1 MKLGKLLAAGKSIM
15 GGRMEIAYGVN
26 KHVYLPKFGTAK
38 NPFISPAEEKPARVA
53 TEAAVELTK
62 KKIELLAAAKT
73 QKLPVLSN
81 TPSSAVSWV
90 GKLNPVSLWRGSSE
104 PDTQPS
110 VQAELSLD
118 GVKVVHNDLS
128 DVDVEVVPV
137 KSRTA
142 QEVSIPVL
150 APAKK
155 SWEVLGERL
164 FKMEEV
170 V

>member
-15 GGRMEIAYGVN
+15 GGREDIAYGVN
-26 KHVYLPKFGTAK
+26 KHIYLPKFGLAK
-38 NPFISPAEEKPARVA
+38 NPFISPAEVKPTRVT
-53 TEAAVELTK
+53 TETAAELAK
-62 KKIELLAAAKT
+62 KKIALLVAAKT
-73 QKLPVLSN
+73 QKLPTSSN
-81 TPSSAVSWV
+81 TPSCAVSWV
-90 GKLNPVSLWRGSSE
+90 GKLNPVSLWRGSPE
-104 PDTQPS
+104 PDAQPS
-110 VQAELSLD
+110 VQTELSLD

-128 DVDVEVVPV
+128 DADVEVVPV
-137 KSRTA
+137 KSRTT
-142 QEVSIPVL
+142 QEMPVPVL

>member
-15 GGRMEIAYGVN
+15 GGSMEIAYCVD
-26 KHVYLPKFGTAK
+26 KRVYLPKFGLAK
-38 NPFISPAEEKPARVA
+38 NPFTSPAEDKPVRVA

-73 QKLPVLSN
+73 QKLPALSD
-81 TPSSAVSWV
+81 TPSPTASWV
-90 GKLNPVSLWRGSSE
+90 GKLNPVSLWRGSPE
-104 PDTQPS
+104 PDAQPS

-118 GVKVVHNDLS
+118 GVKVVHHDLS
-128 DVDVEVVPV
+128 DADVEVVPV
-137 KSRTA
+137 KSRTV
-142 QEVSIPVL
+142 QETPIPVL
-150 APAKK
+150 APATK

>member
-15 GGRMEIAYGVN
+15 GGRTEIAYGVN
-26 KHVYLPKFGTAK
+26 KHVYLPKFGLDK
-38 NPFISPAEEKPARVA
+38 NPFMSPAEVKPTSVA
-53 TEAAVELTK
+53 TKADAELER
-62 KKIELLAAAKT
+62 KKIALLVAAKT
-73 QKLPVLSN
+73 QKLPTLSN
-81 TPSSAVSWV
+81 APSSAVSWV
-90 GKLNPVSLWRGSSE
+90 GKLNPVSLWRGSPE
-104 PDTQPS
+104 PDAQPS

-142 QEVSIPVL
+142 QEVPVPVL
-150 APAKK
+150 APATK

>member
-15 GGRMEIAYGVN
+15 GGRREIAYSVN
-26 KHVYLPKFGTAK
+26 KHIHLPKFGLGK
-38 NPFISPAEEKPARVA
+38 NPFMPPVEARPATAA
-53 TEAAVELTK
+53 TETDAELAK
-62 KKIELLAAAKT
+62 KRIALLVAAKT

-81 TPSSAVSWV
+81 TPSCTVSWV
-90 GKLNPVSLWRGSSE
+90 GKLNPVSLWRGAPE
-104 PDTQPS
+104 PDAQPS
-110 VQAELSLD
+110 VQAELSLN

-128 DVDVEVVPV
+128 DADVEVVPM

-142 QEVSIPVL
+142 QEIPVPVL
-150 APAKK
+150 PPAKK

>member
-1 MKLGKLLAAGKSIM
+1 MKLGKLLAAGKSII
-15 GGRMEIAYGVN
+15 GGREQIAYGVN
-26 KHVYLPKFGTAK
+26 KNIYLPKFGLAK
-38 NPFISPAEEKPARVA
+38 NPFMSPAEVKPATAA
-53 TEAAVELTK
+53 TEPVAELAK
-62 KKIELLAAAKT
+62 KKVALLVAAKT
-73 QKLPVLSN
+73 QKLPVLVD
-81 TPSSAVSWV
+81 TPSCAVSWV
-90 GKLNPVSLWRGSSE
+90 GKLNPVSLWRGSPE
-104 PDTQPS
+104 PDAQPS
-110 VQAELSLD
+110 VQAELSLN

-142 QEVSIPVL
+142 QEIPVPVL
-150 APAKK
+150 APATK

>member
-1 MKLGKLLAAGKSIM
+1 MKLGKLLAAGKSII
-15 GGRMEIAYGVN
+15 GGRMEIAYCVD
-26 KHVYLPKFGTAK
+26 KHIYLPKFGPAK
-38 NPFISPAEEKPARVA
+38 NPFTSPAEVKPVRVA

-73 QKLPVLSN
+73 QKLPALSD

-104 PDTQPS
+104 PDAQPS

-142 QEVSIPVL
+142 QEMPVPVL
-150 APAKK
+150 AP
-155 SWEVLGERL
+155 GE
-164 FKMEEV
+164 KV
-170 V
+170 VGSAR